1 MDNKFIILVK
11 RVNSNKLSFN
21 AAKTQYTDY
30 GSNIKRMTNM
40 FININETCNKSLYKK
55 YNIFQTKKC
64 NKSLIS

>member
-30 GSNIKRMTNM
+30 GSNIKRMANIS
-40 FININETCNKSLYKK
+40 ININESCNKSLYENTTYFKLK
-55 YNIFQTKKC
+55 NVIKV
-64 NKSLIS
+64 

>member
-40 FININETCNKSLYKK
+40 SININETCNKSLYKNTTYFK
-55 YNIFQTKKC
+55 LKNVIKV
-64 NKSLIS
+64 